1 VNVNLKMTLI
11 LIAIWTVGYAL
22 VAISLKRIREDKLSA
37 DEIDFQNNMDD
48 IADPVTKR
56 HL

>member
-1 VNVNLKMTLI
+1 MTLI